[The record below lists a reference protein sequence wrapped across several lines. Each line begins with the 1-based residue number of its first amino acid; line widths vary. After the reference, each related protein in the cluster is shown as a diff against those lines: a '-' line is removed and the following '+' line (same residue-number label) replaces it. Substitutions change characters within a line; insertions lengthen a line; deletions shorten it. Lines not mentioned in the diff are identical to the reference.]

1 MPNTIA
7 SEVQLFKGSGLIAEK
22 SLDNGWREDWKFGYG
37 RFVGLDRKL
46 HLGIERRP
54 FAVPWTNGSGGEQ
67 GRTNVVET
75 RVSLWIGDK
84 VRDVNVHPR

>member
-7 SEVQLFKGSGLIAEK
+7 SVVHLFKGSGLIAKK
-22 SLDNGWREDWKFGYG
+22 SSDNGWREDWKFGYG
-37 RFVGLDRKL
+37 RFVGLDRKP

-75 RVSLWIGDK
+75 RVSL
-84 VRDVNVHPR
+84 